1 MNDLNER
8 TANERRAVE
17 YPDAAGYPDGH
28 GLLDEGTARLV
39 DEVRADGVRDVDL
52 PSTDADQEVAVLHRV
67 DEQRFVAVLGDREI
81 ATIVYRD
88 EGGRYVISHTY
99 VEPAFRG
106 RGIAADFIADVLDD
120 IRELGKS
127 ITPVCPVV
135 AAFIASDSRYADLV
149 R

>member
-8 TANERRAVE
+8 SAME
-17 YPDAAGYPDGH
+17 YADAAGYPDGL
-28 GLLDEGTARLV
+28 GFLDEGTARLV
-39 DEVRADGVRDVDL
+39 DEVTTGGARDLDL
-52 PSTDADQEVAVLHRV
+52 PSTDADEEVAVLHRV

-81 ATIVYRD
+81 ATIAYHD
-88 EGGRYVISHTY
+88 EGGRYVIYHTY

-106 RGIAADFIADVLDD
+106 RGVAADFIADVLDD
-120 IRELGKS
+120 IREIGRP

-135 AAFIASDSRYADLV
+135 AAFIASDPRYADLV